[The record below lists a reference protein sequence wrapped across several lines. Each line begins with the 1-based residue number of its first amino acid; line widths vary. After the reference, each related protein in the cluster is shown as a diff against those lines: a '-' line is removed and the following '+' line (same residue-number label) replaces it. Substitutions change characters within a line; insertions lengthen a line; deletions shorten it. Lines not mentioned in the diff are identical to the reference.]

1 MNKNVWTRRA
11 EIVLCVCVCVRLCT
25 HCMPLTAGDGLVCYH
40 LKSLNTEITA
50 DVEYQQIKTKYGS

>member
-1 MNKNVWTRRA
+1 MV
-11 EIVLCVCVCVRLCT
+11 CVCVCVRLCT